1 MSGRKLP
8 GLITALASAAIMLTC
23 LPATANATTDP
34 STGPAAGAA
43 AAQPAARHQDADLTL
58 EVGGPPK
65 TFSWPPD
72 QKNYPPQQVSVTA
85 PPYTRITA
93 LDLHCTQGHQC
104 PVKIAPDGR
113 SATGDFTVSWTF
125 TDAIEVTLQATDDA
139 PQQGGTFEG
148 SITFGDQTRTITVTI
163 LARTQPAVTACR
175 KALDQLQVREGMCF
189 WPQQDFQGQIVV
201 RPRPSGTDTCGTI
214 SPAKSAVNLTR
225 ETRLLY
231 AFTGCEQANFIAQ
244 VEPNEGR
251 SQFGPDTSA
260 QSWR

>member
-8 GLITALASAAIMLTC
+8 GLIAALASAALGLTC

-34 STGPAAGAA
+34 AAGAA
-43 AAQPAARHQDADLTL
+43 VTQPQAVRLQDADLTL

-65 TFSWPPD
+65 TFSWPAD
-72 QKNYPPQQVSVTA
+72 QKNYSPMQVSVTA

-104 PVKIAPDGR
+104 PTTIADDGR
-113 SATGDFTVSWTF
+113 SATGNFTVNWSF
-125 TDAIEVTLQATDDA
+125 TDDIEVTLQATDDA

-148 SITFGDQTRTITVTI
+148 SISLGDQTRPITVTI
-163 LARTQPAVTACR
+163 LPRTQPAVTACR

-189 WPQQDFQGQIVV
+189 WPQQDFQGQIFV
-201 RPRPSGTDTCGTI
+201 RPRPSGTDTCGNI
-214 SPAKSAVNLTR
+214 NPAKSAVNLTR

-231 AFTGCEQANFIAQ
+231 AFARCDLSNFITQ
-244 VEPNEGR
+244 VEPNEAR
-251 SQFGPDTSA
+251 SQFGPDTTA